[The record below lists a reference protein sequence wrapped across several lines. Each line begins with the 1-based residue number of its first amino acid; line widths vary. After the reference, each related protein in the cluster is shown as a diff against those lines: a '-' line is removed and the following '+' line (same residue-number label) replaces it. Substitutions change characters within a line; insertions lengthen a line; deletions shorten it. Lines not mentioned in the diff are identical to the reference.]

1 MGADAQAME
10 IRKLKAQVDN
20 LVTLVAAQER
30 LIKEYQDMIAIL
42 RKRA

>member
-1 MGADAQAME
+1 MGTDAKAME